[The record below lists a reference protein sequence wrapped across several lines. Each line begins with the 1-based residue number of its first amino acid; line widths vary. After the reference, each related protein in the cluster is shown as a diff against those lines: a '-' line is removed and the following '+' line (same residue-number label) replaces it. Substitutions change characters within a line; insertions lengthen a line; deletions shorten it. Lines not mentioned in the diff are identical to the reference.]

1 MDGMTAQHA
10 MEMNP
15 AMAKRA
21 MTVWQDAY
29 PSKPK
34 ALHFINMPGFM
45 ETIFTMVQSFQK
57 EKMRERSIV
66 HPRVRHI
73 FASQI
78 EYMYCDGKS
87 AKRYGMITLIHRV
100 AQ

>member
-10 MEMNP
+10 LEMNP

-29 PSKPK
+29 PAKPK

-45 ETIFTMVQSFQK
+45 ESIFSMVQSFQK
-57 EKMRERSIV
+57 EKMRERNIV
-66 HPRVRHI
+66 HPRVSEHCPLGWIRKSI
-73 FASQI
+73 FLFREI
-78 EYMYCDGKS
+78 
-87 AKRYGMITLIHRV
+87 RN
-100 AQ
+100 